1 MSLIESY
8 SYRICV
14 GIIIVE
20 YVYYYTK
27 IKHGMLWNLLT
38 FNKINLWYQ
47 KTRYKCSVYCVTY
60 EVVDFFCPLPYPGM
74 DCSEG
79 LYGLSGSRAL
89 GLTNMSYSPICW
101 PEVGEKDNFISIV
114 MK

>member
-1 MSLIESY
+1 MESANFNN
-8 SYRICV
+8 
-14 GIIIVE
+14 
-20 YVYYYTK
+20 
-27 IKHGMLWNLLT
+27 IK
-38 FNKINLWYQ
+38 FVYQ
-47 KTRYKCSVYCVTY
+47 KTRYKRSVYYVTY

-79 LYGLSGSRAL
+79 LYGLSESRAL

-101 PEVGEKDNFISIV
+101 PEVGERDIFTV